1 VEKTMLEQLEIEPRS
16 RARSAV
22 IWLHGL
28 GADGHDFEPLLRQWG
43 LADELAVRFVLPH
56 APIQPVTLNGGMRMR
71 AWYDIYD
78 LSFDGTEDTAGVER
92 ARQLLLDLLE
102 REQQR
107 GIDTRNIVLAGFS
120 QGGALVLHTALRYLQ
135 PLAGVLAL
143 SAYLPVRGRLA
154 SEKRADPAQLSLR
167 MDHGLQ
173 DQVVPY
179 PAAQKSVEAM
189 QAEGFRVDFNSYP
202 MEHGLCP
209 AQIDSLQD
217 WLRQRLG

>member
-1 VEKTMLEQLEIEPRS
+1 MLEQLEIEPGS
-16 RARSAV
+16 KARSTV

-78 LSFDGTEDTAGVER
+78 LRFDGTEDITGIEK

-102 REQQR
+102 RERQR
-107 GIDTRNIVLAGFS
+107 GIDTSNILLAGFS
-120 QGGALVLHTALRYLQ
+120 QGGALVLHTALRYPQ

-143 SAYLPVRGRLA
+143 SAWLPAAGRLA
-154 SEKRADPAQLSLR
+154 SEKRADPGQLSVR
-167 MDHGLQ
+167 MDHGWQ

-179 PAAQKSVEAM
+179 PAAQRSLEVI
-189 QAEGFRVDFNSYP
+189 QAEGFRVDFHSYP

-209 AQIDSLQD
+209 AQIDSLQG